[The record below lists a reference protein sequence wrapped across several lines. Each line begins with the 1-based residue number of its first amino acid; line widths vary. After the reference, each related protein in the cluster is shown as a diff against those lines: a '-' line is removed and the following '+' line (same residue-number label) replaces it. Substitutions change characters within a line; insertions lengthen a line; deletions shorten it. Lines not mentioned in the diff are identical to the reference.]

1 MRKSYTRYPFRVFS
15 LILVAGFIL
24 SNFSLCSLIIINCET
39 EEVSC
44 CTTTCEASAPTANE
58 NQDGCCCKI
67 TEAPKQ
73 PAEIIPVAFDL
84 SKKNISNSIHYY
96 NSDSFDN
103 ANHKLAIFK
112 NFSFHSPPEK
122 DICILNSNF
131 RI

>member
-1 MRKSYTRYPFRVFS
+1 MRKSLIQYPFRVFT
-15 LILVAGFIL
+15 FIVIIVYTL
-24 SNFSLCSLIIINCET
+24 STFSLCSLMIVNCET

-44 CTTTCEASAPTANE
+44 STTACEETIQTCSDTE
-58 NQDGCCCKI
+58 DKCCCII

-73 PAEIIPVAFDL
+73 PAEIIPSASDI
-84 SKKNISNSIHYY
+84 SKKNISYSIHYY
-96 NSDSFDN
+96 NIESFN
-103 ANHKLAIFK
+103 SANHKLAIFK